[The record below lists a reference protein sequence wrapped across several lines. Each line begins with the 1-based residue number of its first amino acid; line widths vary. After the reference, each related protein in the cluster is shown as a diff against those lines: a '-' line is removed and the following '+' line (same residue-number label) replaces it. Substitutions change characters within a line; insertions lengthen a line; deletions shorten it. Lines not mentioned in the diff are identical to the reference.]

1 MKDFLIYLIVELICV
16 AVLALFFFIVVV
28 SIMSL
33 FGGVA

>member
-1 MKDFLIYLIVELICV
+1 MKKLLIEGFFGLIGV
-16 AVLALFFFIVVV
+16 AGLALFFFIVVV